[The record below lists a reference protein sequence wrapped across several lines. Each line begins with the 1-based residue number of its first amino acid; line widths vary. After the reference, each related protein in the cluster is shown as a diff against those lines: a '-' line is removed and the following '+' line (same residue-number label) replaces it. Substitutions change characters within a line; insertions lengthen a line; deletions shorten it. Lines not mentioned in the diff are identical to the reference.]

1 LSIVHY
7 THAQQLTA
15 YKGEWFKSSKVHAT
29 RLEGARLM
37 LDRMRPDDAES
48 GDARTTSTAGDVSS
62 TVGSPAGESRTAM
75 SQARQSKIAKAAAS
89 ENIRT
94 ETAVAPTVLRILLG
108 TQLRRLRE
116 SRGISAQT
124 AANAIRGSESKI
136 SRIELGRNAV
146 REVDI
151 ADLLNLYGITD
162 AAERDQLLTLAGQAN
177 EQGWW
182 HRYQDVLPTWFQSYI
197 GLEESAESIRSFDA
211 QFVPGLLQ
219 TEDYA
224 TAVIQLGAYAR
235 ADAHRRVYLRRERQ
249 RRFATGGLRLRAII
263 DEAALRRPIGS
274 PQVRRAQLEHLLEIS
289 DRPGLTIQVCPLL
302 TGASYA
308 APGSFS
314 ILKFAT
320 DDVPDIVYVEQL
332 TSALYL
338 DKRVDVDRYAQA
350 MDQIAESSTT
360 GEQTTDIIRAMI
372 EDLEESE

>member
-1 LSIVHY
+1 
-7 THAQQLTA
+7 
-15 YKGEWFKSSKVHAT
+15 
-29 RLEGARLM
+29 M
-37 LDRMRPDDAES
+37 LDRMWPDEAVS
-48 GDARTTSTAGDVSS
+48 GDARTTSAETDASS
-62 TVGSPAGESRTAM
+62 VGSPEASPARAMSEAGESRSA
-75 SQARQSKIAKAAAS
+75 SAAAA
-89 ENIRT
+89 ENIRA

-124 AANAIRGSESKI
+124 AAKAIRASESKI
-136 SRIELGRNAV
+136 SRMELGRNAV
-146 REVDI
+146 REVDV

-162 AAERDQLLTLAGQAN
+162 AAERDQLLTLASQAN

-182 HRYQDVLPTWFQSYI
+182 HRYQDVLPPWFGVYI
-197 GLEESAESIRSFDA
+197 GLEASAKSIRSYDH

-224 TAVIQLGAYAR
+224 AAVIQLGDVTR
-235 ADAHRRVYLRRERQ
+235 AEVHRRVYLRQERQ
-249 RRFATGGLRLRAII
+249 RRLALDGLQLRAII
-263 DEAALRRPIGS
+263 DEVALRRPVGS
-274 PQVRRAQLEHLLEIS
+274 PEVRRAQLEHLLEVS
-289 DRPGLTIQVCPLL
+289 ERPGLTIQVCPFL

-338 DKRVDVDRYAQA
+338 DKRVDVERYSQA
-350 MDQIAESSTT
+350 MDHIAGSSTT
-360 GEQTTDIIRAMI
+360 AEQTTDVIRGVI